1 MGQITSLLKPAAVLP
16 KQALP
21 TRMVHAAGQAT
32 ADDSP
37 VLHAA
42 IEFAGQIRV
51 ASDEIERSRRLPPG
65 IAAAMKEGGVF
76 GMGMPRSWGGP
87 ELDPLTQFRVIEA
100 LAMADG
106 SVGWCAMI
114 GCDGGYVTSFLD
126 QDVARAMYPDLLM
139 ATGAA
144 ATTTGQAVWVPG
156 GYRVSG
162 RFPFVSG
169 CHHCEWLWLGCTVI
183 ENGVGRVDGNGV
195 PETRQCFVR
204 LSQCEILDTW
214 HTTGLCGTGSNDV
227 VVRDEFVE
235 EDRTF
240 SFQDPKLVKRP
251 GPLYAFPFMFM
262 AKGAAPA
269 FGIARHAIDAVI
281 ESVAQKPARRYTVGE
296 SIEAP
301 KLLRDDAYA
310 QEAVGRAETL
320 LAAAR
325 AYFFQVMGDLWATLL
340 DGGQP
345 SDGQIALFTSAY
357 THIVG
362 VCVDVVQLV
371 YKAAGGSAVY
381 QKGPLDRC
389 LRDVLTM
396 NQHVIGTLRTYEM
409 AGRLLLGLEP
419 LRWLFFKNHSV
430 TRCVKQQAVACFEAA
445 QRAKPVPEAPLR
457 QPSGEAELWEAGA
470 VSKPAGCAICQT
482 RNQRNRSSQ
491 DWLPA

>member
-1 MGQITSLLKPAAVLP
+1 MQKPEDKMDAGTRLHPVIVKPERPMAV
-16 KQALP
+16 
-21 TRMVHAAGQAT
+21 TRTRAAGEAT
-32 ADDSP
+32 EDDPP

-42 IEFAGQIRV
+42 IGLAEQIRE
-51 ASDEIERSRRLPPG
+51 ASNEIERSRRLPPG
-65 IAAAMKEGGVF
+65 IAAAMKEAGVF
-76 GMGMPRSWGGP
+76 GMAMPRVWGGP

-114 GCDGGYVTSFLD
+114 GSDGGYITAFLD
-126 QDVARAMYPDLLM
+126 QDVAREMYPDPLV

-144 ATTTGQAVWVPG
+144 ATTTGQARRVPG

-169 CHHCEWLWLGCTVI
+169 CQHCEWVWLGCTVV
-183 ENGVGRVDGNGV
+183 ENDDPRVDGNGV
-195 PETRQCFVR
+195 PDTRQCFLR

-214 HTTGLCGTGSNDV
+214 HTTGLRGTGSNDV

-235 EDRTF
+235 EARSF
-240 SFQDPKLVKRP
+240 SFQDPKLIKRP

-262 AKGAAPA
+262 AKGSAPA
-269 FGIARHAIDAVI
+269 LGIARRAIDAVI
-281 ESVAQKPARRYTVGE
+281 ESAAGKPARRYTLGE
-296 SIEAP
+296 RVEAP
-301 KLLRDDAYA
+301 KKLRDDVYV

-325 AYFFQVMGDLWATLL
+325 AYFFAVMGDLWATLL
-340 DGGQP
+340 DGRQP
-345 SDGQIALFTSAY
+345 SERQLALFTSAY
-357 THIVG
+357 PHVVG

-371 YKAAGGSAVY
+371 FKAAGGAAVY

-409 AGRLLLGLEP
+409 AGRLLLGLKP
-419 LRWLFFKNHSV
+419 LRWLF
-430 TRCVKQQAVACFEAA
+430 
-445 QRAKPVPEAPLR
+445 
-457 QPSGEAELWEAGA
+457 
-470 VSKPAGCAICQT
+470 
-482 RNQRNRSSQ
+482 
-491 DWLPA
+491 